1 MRPTEM
7 FQLAESLF
15 IAAGITAVPCFAV
28 LRWIVLLAARPLGPL
43 TIEHVSDP
51 LRAKRLRARQW
62 ECSNVFQCAIRAATR
77 HQDFAFWSSFS
88 DQKFIEEVREPVFGR
103 LVTIARFIR

>member
-7 FQLAESLF
+7 LHLAESLF
-15 IAAGITAVPCFAV
+15 IAAAITAVPCFAV

-51 LRAKRLRARQW
+51 LRAKQLRARQW
-62 ECSNVFQCAIRAATR
+62 ECSNVRSEQQHVIKILPFAVGHAIMILAL
-77 HQDFAFWSSFS
+77 S
-88 DQKFIEEVREPVFGR
+88 
-103 LVTIARFIR
+103 